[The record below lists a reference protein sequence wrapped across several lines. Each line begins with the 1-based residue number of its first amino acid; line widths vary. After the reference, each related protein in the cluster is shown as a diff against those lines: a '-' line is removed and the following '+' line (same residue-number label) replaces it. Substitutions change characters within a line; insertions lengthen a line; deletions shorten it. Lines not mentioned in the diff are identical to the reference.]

1 MNTNP
6 SRTSLCA
13 SRFIRD
19 LLMLLES
26 FQQIRVADNHT
37 PTPVLTH
44 VGQPTARIDR
54 ESGQRSDRLLV
65 RQGDVPQQA
74 PIVVAQHLKTITAS

>member
-1 MNTNP
+1 MNTAP
-6 SRTSLCA
+6 SRTSLAA

-26 FQQIRVADNHT
+26 FQHIRVADNHP
-37 PTPVLTH
+37 PTAVLTH